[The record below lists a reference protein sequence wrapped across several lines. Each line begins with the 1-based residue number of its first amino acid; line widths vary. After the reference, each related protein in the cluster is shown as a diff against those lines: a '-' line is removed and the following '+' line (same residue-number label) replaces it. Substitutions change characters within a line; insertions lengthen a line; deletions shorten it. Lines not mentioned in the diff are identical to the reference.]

1 MEQIGNI
8 IQRKKLAPT
17 DSHIAKPIVP
27 EIINNKSSNL
37 AKALIAFHKTRPFV
51 VEKSENS
58 FFKNKK
64 GKFSTYASLEEAIM
78 ICRKAVDFDLT
89 FTQNIN
95 FDGNEYFVSTVI
107 LHSSGETLSD
117 RTPIKCK
124 DYNDP
129 HKFYGSVSYARRYSI
144 LSIFSCPTADNDGV
158 TAMGWVKLEDIEQE
172 TDDENNETKLDKA
185 IKNAQSIKELTE
197 IFNKNQPL
205 DDAVKNKFTVKR
217 GELERWIL
225 VPLLVDYQEMH
236 S

>member
-8 IQRKKLAPT
+8 IQRQK
-17 DSHIAKPIVP
+17 IVP
-27 EIINNKSSNL
+27 TESPMVKAVVPETINNNGSNL

-64 GKFSTYASLEEAIM
+64 GKFSTYASLEEAIS

-95 FDGNEYFVSTVI
+95 FDGNEYYVSTVI

-144 LSIFSCPTADNDGV
+144 LSIFSIPTADNDGV

-172 TDDENNETKLDKA
+172 IDNNNGETKLDKA
-185 IKNAQSIKELTE
+185 IKNAKSIKELTE
-197 IFNKNQPL
+197 IFKENQPL
-205 DDAVKNKFTVKR
+205 DEEVKNKFTAKR
-217 GELERWIL
+217 GELEK
-225 VPLLVDYQEMH
+225 
-236 S
+236 

>member
-1 MEQIGNI
+1 MEQVGNI
-8 IQRKKLAPT
+8 IQRQK
-17 DSHIAKPIVP
+17 IVP
-27 EIINNKSSNL
+27 TESPMIKDVVPETIDNKGSNL

-95 FDGNEYFVSTVI
+95 FDGNEYYVSTII

-124 DYNDP
+124 DYNDA

-144 LSIFSCPTADNDGV
+144 LSSFSIPTADNDGV
-158 TAMGWVKLEDIEQE
+158 TDMGWVKLEDIEQE
-172 TDDENNETKLDKA
+172 TDENNGETELDKA
-185 IKNAQSIKELTE
+185 IKNAKSIKELTE
-197 IFNKNQPL
+197 IFDKNQPL
-205 DDAVKNKFTVKR
+205 DDAVKNKFTVKK
-217 GELERWIL
+217 GELK
-225 VPLLVDYQEMH
+225 Q
-236 S
+236 

>member
-8 IQRKKLAPT
+8 IQRQK
-17 DSHIAKPIVP
+17 IVP
-27 EIINNKSSNL
+27 TESPMVKAVVPETINNNGSNL

-64 GKFSTYASLEEAIM
+64 GKFSTYASLEEAIS

-89 FTQNIN
+89 FIQNIN
-95 FDGNEYFVSTVI
+95 FDGNEYYVSTVI

-144 LSIFSCPTADNDGV
+144 LSIFSIPTADNDGV

-172 TDDENNETKLDKA
+172 TDENNGETELDKA
-185 IKNAQSIKELTE
+185 IKNAKSIKELTE
-197 IFNKNQPL
+197 IFDKNQPL
-205 DDAVKNKFTVKR
+205 DDAVKNKFTVKK
-217 GELERWIL
+217 GELK
-225 VPLLVDYQEMH
+225 Q
-236 S
+236 

>member
-8 IQRKKLAPT
+8 IQRQK
-17 DSHIAKPIVP
+17 IVP
-27 EIINNKSSNL
+27 TESPMVKDVVPETIDNKGSNL

-95 FDGNEYFVSTVI
+95 FDGNEYYVSTII

-124 DYNDP
+124 DYNDA

-144 LSIFSCPTADNDGV
+144 LSSFSIPTADNDGV

-172 TDDENNETKLDKA
+172 TDENNGETELDKA
-185 IKNAQSIKELTE
+185 IKNAKSIKELTE
-197 IFNKNQPL
+197 IFDKNQPL
-205 DDAVKNKFTVKR
+205 DDAVKNKFTVKK
-217 GELERWIL
+217 GELK
-225 VPLLVDYQEMH
+225 Q
-236 S
+236 